1 MSDDKNQPAQAPP
14 IVGKKNWGRR
24 EAVLRWTEILASLLS
39 LIASIVGALSTNLV
53 SNLIAPRI
61 PTSVVV
67 TFSIGVGVGIIVYV
81 AINLYRQQAKTKLS
95 AIEKL
100 KDVERY
106 FFASVED
113 EISALFSEK
122 VG

>member
-1 MSDDKNQPAQAPP
+1 MSDDKNQPIQAPP

-24 EAVLRWTEILASLLS
+24 ESVLQWTEILASLLS
-39 LIASIVGALSTNLV
+39 LIAALVAGISTNLV
-53 SNLIAPRI
+53 SSLIAPRI

-67 TFSIGVGVGIIVYV
+67 AFSIGIGVIIIVYV
-81 AINLYRQQAKTKLS
+81 AIYLYRQQAKTKLS

-100 KDVERY
+100 KDVERN
-106 FFASVED
+106 FFAGVED